1 MFEVYIHEAHPGEN
15 MPQYPEF
22 ADFEQ
27 PTTMEE
33 KIELFKFYRAYIPS
47 KPLVSGD
54 TTIIPA
60 LIDSLT
66 MIWENKYSG
75 LATCGFV
82 IGLDGSIKLN
92 TGFLQFETQMDD
104 IEASIEE
111 ELANTSIQPVH
122 NSKGVVLNNIMLSN
136 NRIVINGLSN
146 NTTFYSVFKVNGA
159 LLQSGNVCA
168 KNSSILLTKECAS
181 GVVILKLWGDLN
193 LTKPVILK

>member
-1 MFEVYIHEAHPGEN
+1 
-15 MPQYPEF
+15 MPKYPEF
-22 ADFEQ
+22 ENIEQ
-27 PTTMEE
+27 PKTMEE
-33 KIELFKFYRAYIPS
+33 RIALFEFYREYIVT
-47 KPLVSGD
+47 KPLVSNPDD
-54 TTIIPA
+54 TVIIHA